1 MPPTA
6 AEFWSKISGFW
17 TDRTMSQRILIGG
30 LTASVILAFGLMIY
44 WMNKPDYKVL
54 MTNLY
59 PQDANRVVA
68 LLQADKVPYQLQENG
83 KTVLVPADRVYDL
96 RLKVA
101 GEGNLHGQG
110 IGFEIFDEVQI
121 GQTDFVQH
129 INYQRALQGELART
143 ITEFPMVEK
152 TRVHLVLPQR
162 SLFIEEQM
170 PPSASIILQMK
181 DDGKLD
187 AKEVQGI
194 VNLVAMAVEGLTPQ
208 NITVTDMKGRP
219 LYTPEDDANGLALSN
234 TQLEY
239 KGDIERKTQRR
250 ITELLGPV
258 VGPEK
263 VIARVNADIDF
274 SQKTIRK
281 EVFDPEGSVVRSE
294 TRSEETTAG
303 AANLA
308 GGEPDANF
316 RGDGFTGTR
325 TTQDSTRESRTTNF
339 EINKQEENIIAP
351 VGQLQRLTVAVIV
364 DGTWS
369 VNEETG
375 EQVYTPRTAE
385 ELQRIENLIANAVGF
400 DSVRGDT
407 IEVSNISFGE
417 PDLYGQESLMRTMLE
432 YAQRLG
438 KPFLNGLLIFLF
450 LVLVVRPVVMA
461 LIRPRVAEQEIE
473 EMAGLPG
480 AERLALEEEDIDE
493 EAMDMSRRLDNA
505 KNHAMQLSD
514 ENIDQAVHLL
524 KTWLTQEEG
533 A

>member
-1 MPPTA
+1 MPPFVT
-6 AEFWSKISGFW
+6 EYWSKIQGFW
-17 TDRTMSQRILIGG
+17 SGRTMSQRILIAG
-30 LTASVILAFGLMIY
+30 LALSVSLAFGMMIF
-44 WMNKPDYKVL
+44 WMNRPDYKVL

-59 PQDANRVVA
+59 PQDASQVVA
-68 LLQADKVPYQLQENG
+68 TLQAGKEDYKLTDGG
-83 KTVLVPADRVYDL
+83 KTVLVPADRVYEL

-143 ITEFPMVEK
+143 ITEFPQIVK
-152 TRVHLVLPQR
+152 TRVHLVMPQK
-162 SLFIEEQM
+162 SLFIEDQM
-170 PPSASIILQMK
+170 PPSASIVLQLK
-181 DDGKLD
+181 DDGKLSPN
-187 AKEVQGI
+187 EVQGI
-194 VNLVAMAVEGLTPQ
+194 VNLVSMAVEGLTPK

-219 LYTPEDDANGLALSN
+219 LYTPEDDTTGLALSN

-239 KGDIERKTQRR
+239 KAEMENKIQRR
-250 ITELLGPV
+250 IMELLGPV

-263 VIARVNADIDF
+263 VIARVNADLDF
-274 SQKTIRK
+274 SQKTIRQ
-281 EVFDPEGSVVRSE
+281 EVFDPEGAVVRSE
-294 TRSEETTAG
+294 TRTEESQAG

-339 EINKQEENIIAP
+339 EINKKEENIIAP
-351 VGQLQRLTVAVIV
+351 VGELKRLTVAVIV
-364 DGTWS
+364 DGTWATD
-369 VNEETG
+369 EETG
-375 EQVYTPRTAE
+375 KSVYTPRKAE
-385 ELQRIENLIANAVGF
+385 EIERIKTLIANTVGF

-417 PDLYGQESLMRTMLE
+417 PDMYDADSLMRTMLE

-438 KPFLNGLLIFLF
+438 KPFLNGILIFLF
-450 LVLVVRPVVMA
+450 LIMVVRPVVMA

-480 AERLALEEEDIDE
+480 AERLALEEEEMDE
-493 EAMDMSRRLDNA
+493 EAMDMSRRIENA
-505 KNHAMQLSD
+505 KNHAIQLSD
-514 ENIDQAVHLL
+514 DNIDQAVHLL
-524 KTWLTQEEG
+524 KSWLTQE
-533 A
+533 AS

>member
-1 MPPTA
+1 MPPFIT
-6 AEFWSKISGFW
+6 EYLSKMHGLWS
-17 TDRTMSQRILIGG
+17 DRTATQRILIAG
-30 LTASVILAFGLMIY
+30 LTVSVVVAFALMIY
-44 WMNKPDYKVL
+44 WMNKPDFKVL

-59 PQDANRVVA
+59 PEDASRVVGM
-68 LLQADKVPYQLQENG
+68 LQSSKETYKIDDNG
-83 KTVLVPADRVYDL
+83 RTILVPADRVYEL

-110 IGFEIFDEVQI
+110 IGFEIFDDVKI

-129 INYQRALQGELART
+129 INFQRALQGELSRT
-143 ITEFPMVEK
+143 ISEFPQIDQA
-152 TRVHLVLPQR
+152 RVHLVIPKK
-162 SLFIEEQM
+162 SLFIEDQM
-170 PPSASIILQMK
+170 PPSAAIILQLR
-181 DDGKLD
+181 DNTKL
-187 AKEVQGI
+187 APNEVQGV
-194 VNLVAMAVEGLTPQ
+194 VNLVSMSVEGLQPK

-219 LYTPEDDANGLALSN
+219 LYTPEDDSSGLSLSSSQLDFKADMEN
-234 TQLEY
+234 T
-239 KGDIERKTQRR
+239 TQRR
-250 ITELLGPV
+250 IMELLGPV

-263 VIARVNADIDF
+263 VIARVNADLDF

-281 EVFDPEGSVVRSE
+281 ESYDPDGSVVRSE

-303 AANLA
+303 AASLA

-351 VGQLQRLTVAVIV
+351 VGELKRLSVAVIV
-364 DGTWS
+364 DGTWQTD
-369 VNEETG
+369 EDTG
-375 EQVYTPRTAE
+375 KAVYVPRSAE
-385 ELQRIENLIANAVGF
+385 ELERIRNLIAGAVGF
-400 DSVRGDT
+400 DSVRGDS

-417 PDLYGQESLMRTMLE
+417 PSLYDGDSLMRTMLE

-450 LVLVVRPVVMA
+450 LILVVRPVVMA

-480 AERLALEEEDIDE
+480 SQRLALEEDEIDE
-493 EAMDMSRRLDNA
+493 EAMDMSRRLENA
-505 KNHAMQLSD
+505 KNHAVQLSD
-514 ENIDQAVHLL
+514 DNMDQAVHLL
-524 KTWLTQEEG
+524 KSWLAQE

>member
-1 MPPTA
+1 MPPFVTEYLSKMQGFWSDRTA
-6 AEFWSKISGFW
+6 A
-17 TDRTMSQRILIGG
+17 QRILIAG
-30 LTASVILAFGLMIY
+30 LAVSVVLAFALMIY

-59 PQDANRVVA
+59 PEDASRVVGM
-68 LLQADKVPYQLQENG
+68 LQSAKERYKIDDNG
-83 KTVLVPADRVYDL
+83 STILVPADRVYEL

-110 IGFEIFDEVQI
+110 IGFEIFDDVKI

-129 INYQRALQGELART
+129 INFQRALQGELSRT
-143 ITEFPMVEK
+143 ISEFPQIDQA
-152 TRVHLVLPQR
+152 RVHLVIPKK
-162 SLFIEEQM
+162 SLFIEDQM
-170 PPSASIILQMK
+170 PPSAAIILQLR
-181 DDGKLD
+181 DNTKL
-187 AKEVQGI
+187 APNEVQGV
-194 VNLVAMAVEGLTPQ
+194 VNLVSMAVEGLQPK

-219 LYTPEDDANGLALSN
+219 LYTPEDDSSGLALSS
-234 TQLEY
+234 TQLDFKADMENT
-239 KGDIERKTQRR
+239 TQRR
-250 ITELLGPV
+250 IMELLGPV
-258 VGPEK
+258 VGPDK
-263 VIARVNADIDF
+263 VIARVNADLDF

-281 EVFDPEGSVVRSE
+281 ESFDPDGSVVRSE

-303 AANLA
+303 AASLA

-339 EINKQEENIIAP
+339 EINRQEENIIAP
-351 VGQLQRLTVAVIV
+351 VGELKRLSVAVIV
-364 DGTWS
+364 DGTWRTD
-369 VNEETG
+369 EETG
-375 EQVYTPRTAE
+375 KSVYVPRSEE
-385 ELQRIENLIANAVGF
+385 ELERIRNLIAGAVGF
-400 DSVRGDT
+400 DSIRGDS

-417 PDLYGQESLMRTMLE
+417 PTLFDGDSLMRTMLE

-450 LVLVVRPVVMA
+450 LILVVRPVIMA

-480 AERLALEEEDIDE
+480 SQRLALEEDEIDE
-493 EAMDMSRRLDNA
+493 EAMDMSRRLENA
-505 KNHAMQLSD
+505 KNHAVQLSD
-514 ENIDQAVHLL
+514 DNMDQAVHLL
-524 KTWLTQEEG
+524 KSWLAQE